1 MNQGSPPLIVHI
13 IYALGTGGLE
23 NGLVNIINRAPP
35 GRYRHAIVCL
45 TTSGEFADRLT
56 QANVDIYTL
65 DKRPGHDASAYWR
78 LFRLLWKLRPAIIHT
93 RNLAALETQ
102 LLSLFLPGVRRVH
115 GEHGRDVYDLDG
127 SNRKYL
133 LLRRFLKPLIHRYIA
148 VSRDLG
154 DWLVGRVGIPD
165 TDIRQIYNGVDQVS
179 FHPRDSARP
188 DLAPSGFVPAE
199 GLILGTVGRLAEVK
213 DQSTLVDA
221 FSHLVAER
229 PELRA
234 SLRLILIGDG
244 PLFATLKNK
253 IETHGVDELVW
264 MTGDRKDVPEL
275 LRLLDIFVLPSLAEG
290 ISNTILEAMATRL
303 PVIATRTGGNPE
315 LVEDGENGL
324 LVPVGDVHAL
334 SKALEKLVCDP
345 SLAALMGTKG
355 FEKVSA
361 RFNWAHTVNEYLGVY
376 DDVLRRGW

>member
-45 TTSGEFADRLT
+45 TTAGEFADRLT

-65 DKRPGHDASAYWR
+65 DKRPGHDVRAYWR
-78 LFRLLWKLRPAIIHT
+78 LFRLLWRLRPAIIHT

-102 LLSLFLPGVRRVH
+102 LVSLFLPGVRRVH

-154 DWLVGRVGIPD
+154 DWLVRRVGIPD
-165 TDIRQIYNGVDQVS
+165 TDVRQIYNGVDQVS
-179 FHPRDSARP
+179 FHPRGPDRP
-188 DLAPSGFVPAE
+188 ALAPTGFIPAE
-199 GLILGTVGRLAEVK
+199 GFILGTVGRLAEVK
-213 DQSTLVDA
+213 DQSTLVEA
-221 FSHLVAER
+221 FAHLVAER

-234 SLRLILIGDG
+234 SVRLILIGDG

-253 IETHGVDELVW
+253 IETHGVTELVW

-334 SKALEKLVCDP
+334 SKALEKLVCDR

-361 RFNWAHTVNEYLGVY
+361 RFNWAHTVDEYLGVY
-376 DDVLRRGW
+376 DSVLRQ

>member
-23 NGLVNIINRAPP
+23 NGLVNIINRAPS

-45 TTSGEFADRLT
+45 TTAGEFADRLT

-65 DKRPGHDASAYWR
+65 DKQPGHDVRAYWR
-78 LFRLLWKLRPAIIHT
+78 LFRLLWRLRPAIIHT

-102 LLSLFLPGVRRVH
+102 LVSLFLPGVRRVH

-154 DWLVGRVGIPD
+154 DWLVGRVGIPE
-165 TDIRQIYNGVDQVS
+165 THVRQIYNGVDQVS
-179 FHPRDSARP
+179 FHPRGPVRP
-188 DLAPSGFVPAE
+188 DLAPTGFMPAE
-199 GLILGTVGRLAEVK
+199 GFVLGTVGRLAEVK
-213 DQSTLVDA
+213 DQSTLVEA
-221 FSHLVAER
+221 FGHLVAER

-234 SLRLILIGDG
+234 SVRLILIGDG

-253 IETHGVDELVW
+253 IETHGITELVW

-345 SLAALMGTKG
+345 SLAAFMGTKG

-361 RFNWAHTVNEYLGVY
+361 RFNWAHTVHEYLGVY
-376 DDVLRRGW
+376 DSVLRR